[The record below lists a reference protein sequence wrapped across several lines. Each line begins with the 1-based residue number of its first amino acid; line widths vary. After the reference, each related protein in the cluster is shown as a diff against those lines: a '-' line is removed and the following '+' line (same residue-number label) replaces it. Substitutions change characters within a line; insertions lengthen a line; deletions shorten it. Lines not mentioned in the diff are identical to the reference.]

1 MTQIVLIRPGLT
13 DYHEQRLIQGTLDV
27 PLNEEGETEV
37 KRLIKEV
44 SPLGLEA
51 VYVSDSEPALQ
62 TAEAIAEALDIKCR
76 KSDRLRNLDHGLWQG
91 MAIDE
96 IRVKQPKVYRQWQD
110 APECVCP
117 PQGET
122 LEAADER
129 VQAALAKIMKRH
141 KGGVVGLV
149 VAEPLASLVRRYFTH
164 GQLGDLWQATQEH
177 GNWERLSPAPAGAS
191 SDRGPHLQ

>member
-13 DYHEQRLIQGTLDV
+13 DYNKQKLIQGTLDV
-27 PLNEEGETEV
+27 PLNAEGETEV
-37 KRLIKEV
+37 KCLIKEV
-44 SPLGLEA
+44 GSLGLDA
-51 VYVSDSEPALQ
+51 VYVSENEPALQ

-96 IRVKQPKVYRQWQD
+96 IRVRQPKVYRQWQD

-122 LEAADER
+122 LESADER
-129 VQAALAKIMKRH
+129 IHSALAKIMKRH
-141 KGGVVGLV
+141 KGGIVGLV
-149 VAEPLASLVRRYFTH
+149 VPEPLASLVRRYFTH

-177 GNWERLSPAPAGAS
+177 GDWELLSPAPAGTS
-191 SDRGPHLQ
+191 P